1 MLTIEFRCSGT
12 LEIGESGTHQVMFKV
27 VDTPENRAVFG
38 GQVPRGE
45 MVLIGLPEVA
55 HVYQARQ
62 RVTIEAP
69 GNEGRNNANQGRQQ

>member
-45 MVLIGLPEVA
+45 MVLI
-55 HVYQARQ
+55 
-62 RVTIEAP
+62 EAP

>member
-12 LEIGESGTHQVMFKV
+12 LEIGESGTHQVI
-27 VDTPENRAVFG
+27 FG